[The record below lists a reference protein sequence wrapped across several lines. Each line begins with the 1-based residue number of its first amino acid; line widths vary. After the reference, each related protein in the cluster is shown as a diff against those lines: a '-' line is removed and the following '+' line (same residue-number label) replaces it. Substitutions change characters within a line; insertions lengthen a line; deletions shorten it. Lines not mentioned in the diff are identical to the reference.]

1 MKQLI
6 FKDKTGRE
14 YLVTQEDTVLKLY
27 EEGHVILVCEEIGKI
42 LKLGLKFSHEM
53 PMRDTDK
60 MQ

>member
-14 YLVTQEDTVLKLY
+14 YLVTQSETEFKLH
-27 EEGHVILVCEEIGKI
+27 EEGQVIHVVKDINQI

-53 PMRDTDK
+53 PIRD
-60 MQ
+60 QEQLN